1 LLYLFGLSVTI
12 PDDDDDDEVEGDDK
26 RKKLDSGDELPL

>member
-12 PDDDDDDEVEGDDK
+12 PDDDEDDEVEDDDK